1 MKTTL
6 LILLIAG
13 LSLLLP
19 ALTQEK
25 PKGADNTASETPSFP
40 TVEHDGIFVTLL
52 EQSVSRSP
60 DRKQAVT
67 SFLFM
72 VENRNKNP
80 GMRHAGSPLRMF
92 STTGELHHDATSGA
106 PKTWAGTIRYNKQE
120 LPKFS
125 EIPEPADGSNVYL
138 RRHQVQAE
146 LPQGVVAIEASFGRD
161 GKLNSYRFPVH
172 RR

>member
-1 MKTTL
+1 ML
-6 LILLIAG
+6 FILSVAYISIVSPL
-13 LSLLLP
+13 
-19 ALTQEK
+19 LTQD
-25 PKGADNTASETPSFP
+25 PKGADKPVSEPPSFP

-60 DRKQAVT
+60 DRKQTVT

-80 GMRHAGSPLRMF
+80 GRRHAGAPLRIF
-92 STTGELHHDATSGA
+92 NAKGEFHHDATNGA
-106 PKTWAGTIRYNKQE
+106 PKTWAGTIQYNKQA

-125 EIPEPADGSNVYL
+125 AIPKPVDESNVYL
-138 RRHQVQAE
+138 YRHQIQTE
-146 LPQGVVAIEASFGRD
+146 LPQDVVAVEASFGRD
-161 GKLNSYRFPVH
+161 GKLNSYRFPVQ

>member
-6 LILLIAG
+6 LMLVFAG

-19 ALTQEK
+19 PLTQEK
-25 PKGADNTASETPSFP
+25 PKDAARTASESPAFP

-80 GMRHAGSPLRMF
+80 GMRHTGSPLRMF
-92 STTGELHHDATSGA
+92 STKGEIHHDATNGA
-106 PKTWAGTIRYNKQE
+106 PKTWAGTIRYNKQN
-120 LPKFS
+120 LPRFS
-125 EIPEPADGSNVYL
+125 GIPEPADGADVYL
-138 RRHQVQAE
+138 KRHQIQTE
-146 LPQGVVAIEASFGRD
+146 LPQDIVAIEALFGRD
-161 GKLNSYRFPVH
+161 GKTNSYRFSVH
-172 RR
+172 GR